1 MNEQRESMPDALRHL
16 GKDLG
21 DLFRAELALF
31 KAEAGAQIRGLAM
44 AGVWVAGAAVMGL
57 AFLGAFTAF
66 LIMVIS
72 LALQPWLSALVVTV
86 AWGVVAFSLMAA
98 AMIKLKATLPLE
110 FDQTTRSVKEDV
122 EWIKTGIKSAK

>member
-1 MNEQRESMPDALRHL
+1 MNEHRESLPESLSHL

-21 DLFRAELALF
+21 DLFRAELAVF
-31 KAEAGAQIRGLAM
+31 KKEATQQISGLAV

-72 LALQPWLSALVVTV
+72 LVLQPWLSALVITV
-86 AWGVVAFSLMAA
+86 AWGFVAFSLMAA
-98 AMIKLKATLPLE
+98 AAIKVRKTLPLE
-110 FDQTTRSVKEDV
+110 FDQTTRSVKEDI
-122 EWIKTGIKSAK
+122 EWIKSGIKSAK